1 MTRDESDTICAEFLA
16 QAVCHSSLVTHHSPP
31 ISEFSQ
37 LCVVIRLSSRPKP
50 CYHYPFLYD
59 DANVTI
65 AGQKHSAGRKTPHA
79 HADVGSQPPR
89 SRRTNPVA
97 QALLFT
103 QRYEGP
109 VRFHPAQHSTG
120 GTARDLAPSSTPNR
134 KSGIKIPLNS

>member
-1 MTRDESDTICAEFLA
+1 MTRDKSGTICAEFLA
-16 QAVCHSSLVTHHSPP
+16 QALCRPSLVTDHSPP

-50 CYHYPFLYD
+50 CYHYPFLYN

-65 AGQKHSAGRKTPHA
+65 GGQTHSAGRKTPHA
-79 HADVGSQPPR
+79 HADVRSQPPR
-89 SRRTNPVA
+89 GRRTSPVA

-109 VRFHPAQHSTG
+109 VRLRQAHHSTG
-120 GTARDLAPSSTPNR
+120 GTPRDLETSSISNR
-134 KSGIKIPLNS
+134 KSGIKYPLNS